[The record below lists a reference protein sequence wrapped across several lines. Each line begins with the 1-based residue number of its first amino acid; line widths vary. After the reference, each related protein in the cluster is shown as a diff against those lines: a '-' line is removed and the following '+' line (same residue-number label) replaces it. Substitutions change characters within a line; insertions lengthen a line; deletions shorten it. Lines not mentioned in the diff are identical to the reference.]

1 MLRDSLRAWMEEK
14 ETGGN
19 KQRWADE
26 YNDKRERVARY
37 AKWQR
42 HREVERKAN
51 ILDLSARR
59 PLR

>member
-1 MLRDSLRAWMEEK
+1 MLRDSLWAWMEEK

-19 KQRWADE
+19 KRRWADE